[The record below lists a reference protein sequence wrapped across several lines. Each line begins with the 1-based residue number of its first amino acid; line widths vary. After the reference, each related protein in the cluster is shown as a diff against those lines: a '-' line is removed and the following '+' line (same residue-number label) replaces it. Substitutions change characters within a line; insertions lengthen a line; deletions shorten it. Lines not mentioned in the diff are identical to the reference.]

1 MRDAARGSSGVRN
14 YYYLIVGL
22 LFILFAV
29 THELNGRAT
38 VLATVG
44 ATSMVSESKTAVY
57 YVWHILTAENL
68 LFGVALL
75 AMALRSEWSGSRL
88 TAQLIA
94 AILVARWGVIFATTL
109 AHNAHGVAGL
119 LGDSVAILVCVGL
132 ILLGSRKQ
140 AAAH

>member
-1 MRDAARGSSGVRN
+1 MQDSVRGGPRVRN

-22 LFILFAV
+22 LFVLFAV

-44 ATSMVSESKTAVY
+44 ATSMVSASKTAVY

-94 AILVARWGVIFATTL
+94 TILVARWGVILAATL
-109 AHNAHGVAGL
+109 AHNADGVAGL
-119 LGDSVAILVCVGL
+119 LVDSVAILACVGL
-132 ILLGSRKQ
+132 ILLGGRQK
-140 AAAH
+140 ARPH